1 MPPVSGT
8 ETAIIQ
14 AVDAI
19 REKTPPG
26 ARILPIVLPL
36 ETRYAAL
43 RSVVYAYKDGG
54 IFADTNYRALL
65 EWNKIKQE
73 LEQILE
79 HEADPSTKLRRLL
92 ELSGRLSGQ
101 YLVTDFR
108 IDYALA
114 SSMGAKVVWANES
127 FTLLRCPSRTQE

>member
-1 MPPVSGT
+1 AIWVYQNPPTYFLNTMQSWAQFRLMPPVSGK

-26 ARILPIVLPL
+26 ARILPLVLPL

-79 HEADPSTKLRRLL
+79 HEVDPSTKLRRLL
-92 ELSGRLSGQ
+92 ELSGKL
-101 YLVTDFR
+101 
-108 IDYALA
+108 
-114 SSMGAKVVWANES
+114 
-127 FTLLRCPSRTQE
+127 